1 MAGLEKKTA
10 GRGLGRF
17 AALTVLLFTA
27 AGAVPATELSP
38 AGRWTAVDDRTGQPR
53 GTVRIYEENG
63 AFFGKVE
70 ATRKAEDAKEHCDLC
85 RDGRKGKP
93 IIGLVVLRSLKKQGD
108 EYAGGDI
115 LDVDT
120 GKVYRCK
127 LQLLEQGKKLL
138 VRGYVIA
145 PILGRSQIWIR
156 EP

>member
-1 MAGLEKKTA
+1 LAGLEKKTT
-10 GRGLGRF
+10 GGGLSGF
-17 AALTVLLFTA
+17 AALTMLLFA
-27 AGAVPATELSP
+27 AVGAVSATEPSP
-38 AGRWTAVDDRTGQPR
+38 AGRWKTVDDRTGQPR
-53 GTVRIYEENG
+53 GFVRIYEENG
-63 AFFGKVE
+63 AFFGKIE
-70 ATRKAEDAKEHCDLC
+70 GTLKAADAKEHCDLC
-85 RDGRKGKP
+85 TDGRKGKP

-127 LQLLEQGKKLL
+127 LQLLDQGKKLL
-138 VRGYVIA
+138 VRGYIVT

>member
-1 MAGLEKKTA
+1 M
-10 GRGLGRF
+10 
-17 AALTVLLFTA
+17 LLFTA
-27 AGAVPATELSP
+27 LGAVPATEPSP

-53 GTVRIYEENG
+53 GTVRIYEQNG
-63 AFFGKVE
+63 AFFGKIE
-70 ATRKAEDAKEHCDLC
+70 ATLKAADAKEHCDLC
-85 RDGRKGKP
+85 TDDRKGKP

-120 GKVYRCK
+120 GTVYRCK
-127 LQLLEQGKKLL
+127 LRLVEQGKKLL
-138 VRGYVIA
+138 VRGYVLT